1 MDPRTLPS
9 ILNTTRLRILREVA
23 ACGTL
28 TAAAKAL
35 YMTQPAVSQQIAALE
50 REVGV
55 PLVERTTRSM
65 RLTDAGLRL
74 VHHAD
79 VILADCEEALADV
92 RSSSEVI
99 AGVVRMSI
107 FRTAAGSIA
116 LAAMV
121 DLRREH
127 PDLEVVAKDIPA
139 DAAILALKAG
149 KLDIAL
155 SYEWDVAPVPP
166 DPGLDRYPLFREP
179 LVVLLPANHPL
190 ASAPVRLRDL
200 RDERWCVS
208 QDSSYG
214 GELIGRIAESIGLE
228 MNVVFESDNFRA
240 IGSAVEAGLGV
251 GLAPMMTDLRGLDV
265 AVQPLI
271 EPSLTRSIFAVTRKC
286 SGQTPTIK
294 VVLEALAAPACS
306 LHWPEPHAGS
316 EPA

>member
-65 RLTDAGLRL
+65 RLTDAGLKL
-74 VHHAD
+74 VRHAD

-92 RSSSEVI
+92 RSSSEKI

-116 LAAMV
+116 LTAMV
-121 DLRREH
+121 DLLREY

-139 DAAILALKAG
+139 DTAILALKAG

-155 SYEWDVAPVPP
+155 SYEWDVAPISE

-179 LVVLLPANHPL
+179 LIVLLPARHPL
-190 ASAPVRLRDL
+190 GSGPVRLRDL
-200 RDERWCVS
+200 RDERWCVA
-208 QDSSYG
+208 QDTSYG
-214 GELIGRIAESIGLE
+214 GEVIGRIAESIGLDIH
-228 MNVVFESDNFRA
+228 VVFESDNFRA

-251 GLAPMMTDLRGLDV
+251 GLAPMMTDLRGLDI

-271 EPSLTRSIFAVTRKC
+271 EPTLTRSVFAVTRKC
-286 SGQTPTIK
+286 SGQAPTVK
-294 VVLEALAAPACS
+294 AVLDALAAPACS
-306 LHWPEPHAGS
+306 LHWAEPPAGT